1 MSDLREYKC
10 PACGG
15 AIEFDSKSQ
24 KMKCPYCDTEFEL
37 ETLKELDEQ
46 MEREAGQ
53 QDDLSGWQ
61 TDAGGEWQEGETDG
75 MNVYT
80 CQSCGG
86 EIIADENTGASNCPY
101 CGNPVIM
108 TEKFKGA
115 LRPDLVILCFLTQA
129 LHKIDLNI
137 PAWKVL
143 LLYFSKSVLSLFHSK
158 YMHFR

>member
-1 MSDLREYKC
+1 MSMSDLREYKC

-37 ETLKELDEQ
+37 ETLKELDAQ

-80 CQSCGG
+80 CRPVVVRLSQMRIQEHQIVRIV
-86 EIIADENTGASNCPY
+86 EIP
-101 CGNPVIM
+101 
-108 TEKFKGA
+108 
-115 LRPDLVILCFLTQA
+115 
-129 LHKIDLNI
+129 
-137 PAWKVL
+137 
-143 LLYFSKSVLSLFHSK
+143 
-158 YMHFR
+158 

>member
-1 MSDLREYKC
+1 MSMSDLREYKC

-37 ETLKELDEQ
+37 ETLKELDAQ

-61 TDAGGEWQEGETDG
+61 TDAGGEWQEG
-75 MNVYT
+75 
-80 CQSCGG
+80 GG

-101 CGNPVIM
+101 CGNPVIRQRS
-108 TEKFKGA
+108 
-115 LRPDLVILCFLTQA
+115 L
-129 LHKIDLNI
+129 
-137 PAWKVL
+137 KV
-143 LLYFSKSVLSLFHSK
+143 H
-158 YMHFR
+158 